1 MHCYTIIEI
10 SFYRVSPFGHLRIEG
25 CLAPP
30 RSVSPPRRV
39 LHRHSSPR
47 HPPYALVSFRFS
59 VEKRKLKNRNDL
71 LSTTIRRST
80 VQHFVLLFYLRICT
94 KLKRPNMGNFSVRCN
109 LVVNDHHLHRLF
121 WHKKTRFSRDIPTPL
136 GASLSPPRRFKGV
149 QHID

>member
-1 MHCYTIIEI
+1 MTEI
-10 SFYRVSPFGHLRIEG
+10 SFCRVSPFGHLRIEG

-39 LHRHSSPR
+39 LHRQSSPR

-71 LSTTIRRST
+71 LSTTCTRST
-80 VQHFVLLFYLRICT
+80 CKHFVFCFTRTLTVSVWVYLHICT

-121 WHKKTRFSRDIPTPL
+121 WHKKTRFSRDMQTPFRYKPIS
-136 GASLSPPRRFKGV
+136 AAR
-149 QHID
+149 IY